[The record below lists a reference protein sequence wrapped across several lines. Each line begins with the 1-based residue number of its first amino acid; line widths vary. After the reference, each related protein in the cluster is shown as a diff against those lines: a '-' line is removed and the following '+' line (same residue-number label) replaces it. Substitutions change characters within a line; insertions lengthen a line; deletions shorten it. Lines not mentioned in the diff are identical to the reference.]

1 DRSGGRKRLSDR
13 PFSSRLRRHL
23 GRSGHGGFR
32 RSSLALGGGRPLL
45 DTRELRQDDLDDPGG
60 DVVRGVGEFPFSQNE
75 VVGAVLGRE
84 DAWLDLLQK
93 RFWQVREDRKLFQL
107 LDREK
112 VLRRLEGMGK
122 RAGNRAGVGGFTW
135 VQPLTPLR
143 ASRSDVR
150 PRKAKSQC
158 FDSLRVRTK
167 TRTLSA
173 C

>member
-1 DRSGGRKRLSDR
+1 
-13 PFSSRLRRHL
+13 
-23 GRSGHGGFR
+23 
-32 RSSLALGGGRPLL
+32 
-45 DTRELRQDDLDDPGG
+45 
-60 DVVRGVGEFPFSQNE
+60 VRGVGEFPFSQNE

-173 C
+173 CCGVMSSTGSILPVPSSMFFLISASLLGCVDFEAILPSFAPTRSYMRLTPSPSGP